1 MDAIDVFY
9 PERMASRILGMGD
22 VVSLVEKAQEQF
34 DEEQAKR
41 LEKRIKK
48 DQFDFNDFLEQIG
61 QIKKMGSMKDL
72 MGMLPGMG
80 QLKNV
85 DVNDDAFKYV
95 EAIIHSMTP
104 KERSNPSLINP
115 SRKARIAKG
124 CGRPLEEVNK
134 LMKQFDQTRQ
144 MMKMFTNKSQ
154 MAAMMKQANQM
165 KGLKR

>member
-1 MDAIDVFY
+1 
-9 PERMASRILGMGD
+9 MGD

-34 DEEQAKR
+34 DEEQALR

>member
-1 MDAIDVFY
+1 MNFLIISS
-9 PERMASRILGMGD
+9 PRCGST
-22 VVSLVEKAQEQF
+22 SLQKSISNSYNLKIIYEPYSPWGLHQ
-34 DEEQAKR
+34 
-41 LEKRIKK
+41 K
-48 DQFDFNDFLEQIG
+48 DY
-61 QIKKMGSMKDL
+61 K
-72 MGMLPGMG
+72 
-80 QLKNV
+80 LKNV
-85 DVNDDAFKYV
+85 VVNDDAFKYV

-144 MMKMFTNKSQ
+144 MMKMFTNKNQ

>member
-1 MDAIDVFY
+1 
-9 PERMASRILGMGD
+9 MAGRILGMGD

-48 DQFDFNDFLEQIG
+48 DQFDFNDFLDQIG

-104 KERSNPSLINP
+104 AERSNPSMINP

-165 KGLKR
+165 KGMRR